1 MNTRPEHPSD
11 DDRLILAG
19 ELTIYTVAETLTRL
33 SAHLGEHS
41 TCDLDLSGVTELDG
55 AGIQLLL
62 WLRETARARGI
73 ELRVLAHSPA
83 LNEVL
88 GLLQLG
94 ALFDLD
100 SAGATVGG
108 DA

>member
-1 MNTRPEHPSD
+1 MNARPEHPSD

-33 SAHLGEHS
+33 RAHLGEHS
-41 TCDLDLSGVTELDG
+41 SCDLDLCGISELDG

-62 WLRETARARGI
+62 WLRETARLRGI
-73 ELRVLAHSPA
+73 ALRLIAHGSVVD
-83 LNEVL
+83 EVL

-100 SAGATVGG
+100 AAGAAVGG